1 MVKQWRLL
9 VLGFI
14 VSAGAVYMIFS
25 QSDPQLLGE
34 ALRTAFT
41 QRGLL
46 WFTAASLTT
55 VVGLMMRAVRWRVL
69 LSGGLPLGRAF
80 HILNIAY
87 LVNGV
92 VPLRIGELARCWLAS
107 RPSQQGESGVPV
119 LRSAST
125 IIVERLLDLLA
136 VVVLIA
142 LGLVIA
148 GDQVPSSLRATGGVM
163 GLIAVGGFLALVI
176 LSRQRRLAHRLLNF
190 AIRRAPVLGRLNLT
204 TWLDHFLDGLL
215 PLARFGSL
223 LNALLWTVISWLL
236 SFISGYML
244 MLIFYDQGDIVA
256 TLLYIAAAS
265 FAVAVP
271 ATVGN
276 LGPYELSIL
285 LVLTALGYTQTPQ
298 AEATATVFAFT
309 VHFMNLL
316 VNAVLGVI
324 GFLAEGVSISQVSE
338 GAQTVRDAAQ
348 S

>member
-1 MVKQWRLL
+1 MSKQWRLL
-9 VLGFI
+9 ALGFI

-41 QRGLL
+41 PRGVL
-46 WFTAASLTT
+46 WFLLASLIT
-55 VVGLMMRAVRWRVL
+55 VVGLVMRAVRWRVL

-87 LVNGV
+87 LVNGL

-107 RPSQQGESGVPV
+107 RPSQSGQNGVPV
-119 LRSAST
+119 LQSAST

-142 LGLVIA
+142 LGLIIA
-148 GDQVPSSLRATGGVM
+148 GDKVPDTLRATGGIM

-176 LSRQRRLAHRLLNF
+176 LSRQRKLAHRLLNF
-190 AIRRAPVLGRLNLT
+190 TVSRAPMLGRLNLT

-215 PLARFGSL
+215 PLTKASSL
-223 LNALLWTVISWLL
+223 ANALLWTAISWGL

-244 MLIFYDQGDIVA
+244 MLIFYDQGDMVA

-285 LVLTALGYTQTPQ
+285 LVLTGLGYTQTPQ
-298 AEATATVFAFT
+298 AEATATVFAFI

-324 GFLAEGVSISQVSE
+324 GFLAEGVSISQVSQ

>member
-1 MVKQWRLL
+1 LLKHWRLL
-9 VLGFI
+9 ALGLI

-34 ALRTAFT
+34 ALHAAFT
-41 QRGLL
+41 PRGLL
-46 WFTAASLTT
+46 WFLLASLIA
-55 VVGLMMRAVRWRVL
+55 VIGLLMRAVRWRVL
-69 LSGGLPLGRAF
+69 LNGGLPLVRAF

-92 VPLRIGELARCWLAS
+92 VPLRIGELARIWLAS
-107 RPSQQGESGVPV
+107 RPSPQGDNGVPV
-119 LRSAST
+119 LKSAST
-125 IIVERLLDLLA
+125 IIVERLLDLLT

-142 LGLVIA
+142 IGLLVA
-148 GDQVPSSLRATGGVM
+148 GDQVPDSLRATGGVM
-163 GLIAVGGFLALVI
+163 GLIAVSGFLTLVM
-176 LSRQRRLAHRLLNF
+176 LSRQRQLAHRLLNF
-190 AIRRAPVLGRLNLT
+190 VTSRVKVLGRLNLSR
-204 TWLDHFLDGLL
+204 WLDDFLDGLL
-215 PLARFGSL
+215 PLAHFGSL
-223 LNALLWTVISWLL
+223 INALLWTSISWLL

-244 MLIFYDQGDIVA
+244 MLIFYDQGDVVA

-285 LVLTALGYTQTPQ
+285 LVLTGLGYTQTPQ

-316 VNAVLGVI
+316 VNAILGVI
-324 GFLAEGVSISQVSE
+324 GFLAEGVSISQVSQ